1 MSYDPRWENPTDD
14 GMSPPPVD
22 IQAAKAKVL
31 GPAVGMF
38 VIAAFGLLN
47 VGLTAIQ
54 MGSMKGEVAAGRAQI
69 NMDPRLQ
76 PQQKQALA
84 QYYDFVEKYVIPAM
98 PISVGLT
105 AISSLL
111 TAFGGYTM
119 MTLSGR
125 GLAYTACIL
134 SAIPCTSGCCL
145 LGLVF
150 GIWGITALSDRNVMA
165 AFRAKSAGEAY

>member
-38 VIAAFGLLN
+38 VIAAFGLMGVAYN
-47 VGLTAIQ
+47 AIT
-54 MGSMKGEVAAGRAQI
+54 MGNLKNQFAAERAKIDMNPQF
-69 NMDPRLQ
+69 Q
-76 PQQKQALA
+76 PAQKQEAKKMMD
-84 QYYDFVEKYVIPAM
+84 QIEKYATTIL